1 MCTFLVMLFMCNFHR
16 TCKVTEMKQNE
27 MKSPMIFFS
36 SGQHCDLSQVT
47 LLPAPRRKGARPP
60 SGLCASPLMRKGT
73 LTTKASLPRDGP
85 LPHRTPPPQF
95 HLSFILKQLSVPRRN
110 GTAAPRVVANEA
122 QWRGP
127 GNTPSSKNSLSLPH
141 SRLYSFRARLRAN
154 RRHRSRGKEM
164 DG

>member
-1 MCTFLVMLFMCNFHR
+1 MCIFLVLLFMYNFHG
-16 TCKVTEMKQNE
+16 TCKVIEIKQNK
-27 MKSPMIFFS
+27 MISPMIFFS
-36 SGQHCDLSQVT
+36 RSQVT

-60 SGLCASPLMRKGT
+60 SGLCASALMRKGT

-110 GTAAPRVVANEA
+110 GTAAPRLVANEA